1 MNTLKRMAT
10 VLVALALLLG
20 WFPAPQSA
28 GGAVL
33 IPSALAA
40 GSPVTAPTTEPAPAP
55 KPAPTPATNYVST
68 AKARYATNVN
78 GTAVFRATQK
88 KNMHKIT
95 VPKTVTTGG
104 VKYKVTSIGAKAFQ
118 GSKANLIKICGNVK
132 SISKDAFTGSKVPK
146 GRIIVKIK
154 KSAYTKKQLK
164 SLKKQLIQAGI
175 KAHNIKYY

>member
-55 KPAPTPATNYVST
+55 KPVSGFAKT
-68 AKARYATNVN
+68 AKAEYTTSAN
-78 GTAVFRATQK
+78 GTAVFRATQQ

-95 VPKTVTTGG
+95 VPKTVSTGG
-104 VKYKVTSIGAKAFQ
+104 VTYKVTTIGPKAFR
-118 GSKANLIKICGNVK
+118 GSNAKVICICGNVK
-132 SISKDAFTGSKVPK
+132 SISKDAFKGSKVPA
-146 GRIIVKIK
+146 GRITVKIK

-164 SLKKQLIQAGI
+164 SLKKQLRKAGI
-175 KAHNIKYY
+175 STKNIKYY

>member
-1 MNTLKRMAT
+1 MNTLKRKAT

-55 KPAPTPATNYVST
+55 KPVSGFT
-68 AKARYATNVN
+68 KTVRAEYATSVD
-78 GTAVFRATQK
+78 GTAVFRVTQL
-88 KNMHKIT
+88 KNSNKIT

-104 VKYKVTSIGAKAFQ
+104 VTYKVTKIGAKAFR
-118 GSKANLIKICGNVK
+118 GSNAKVICICGNVK
-132 SISKDAFTGSKVPK
+132 SISKDAFKGSKVPA
-146 GRIIVKIK
+146 GRITVKIK

-164 SLKKQLIQAGI
+164 SLKKKLIKAGI
-175 KAHNIKYY
+175 KAKNIKYY